1 MVSGRSPAYPY
12 IDLSTGIDFIHKI
25 HGVAKGHNVNTE
37 SLAKQIGFSG
47 LNGSSKKTLAALK
60 YYGLIDQPH
69 GSKETKLSERALHI
83 IHGVSGSQEQKQAIQ
98 EAFLAPS
105 IYAYCWDTWGNDLIS
120 DEIIKSHL
128 ILKKGFNDSTVM
140 KFISGYKKSLN
151 FSGMVQSPD
160 ADEPDTE
167 IESPAIGN
175 YIQWE
180 SQGVLQFPQPMK
192 VKSVD
197 EEQGYLFVE
206 GSQTGVP
213 IGETFIEE
221 FIPPST
227 PPGGGLPHL
236 TPPPPGVGAQAA
248 GAGYGANMR
257 QETFTLSESEI
268 LIQFPSN
275 MTMDDYEDFEGWIDI
290 LKRKIKRSIKTEEQR

>member
-12 IDLSTGIDFIHKI
+12 IDLSTAIDFIHKI
-25 HGVAKGHNVNTE
+25 HAVAKGHDVNTE
-37 SLAKQIGFSG
+37 SLTKQIGFSG

-60 YYGLIDQPH
+60 YYGLVDQPH
-69 GSKETKLSERALHI
+69 GSKETKLTERSLHI

-105 IYAYCWDTWGNDLIS
+105 IYTYCWDTWGNDEIS
-120 DEIIKSHL
+120 DEVVKSHL

-140 KFISGYKKSLN
+140 RFISGYKKSLN
-151 FSGMVQSPD
+151 FSGMVQNQDS
-160 ADEPDTE
+160 DEPDVE
-167 IESPAIGN
+167 AENPAIGD

-180 SQGVLQFPQPMK
+180 SQGVLQFPRPMK
-192 VKSVD
+192 VDSVD

-206 GSQTGVP
+206 GSQTGIP
-213 IGETFIEE
+213 IDETSIEE
-221 FIPPST
+221 FIPTPV
-227 PPGGGLPHL
+227 PPGAGFPHL
-236 TPPPPGVGAQAA
+236 TSRSPGGGAQAA
-248 GAGYGANMR
+248 GAGISADMR

-275 MTMDDYEDFEGWIDI
+275 MTMDDYEDLEGWLEI
-290 LKRKIKRSIKTEEQR
+290 LKRKIKRSIKTES